1 MAVVEIVV
9 RRVDQA
15 VVPTFSMFMKF
26 HLNAI
31 FVLAVVLALAGC
43 NFFGGS
49 GGGAAPGGA
58 GKPPPAEVS
67 VVTLKEEPV
76 TLTTELPGRTSAFR
90 VAEVRPQ
97 VNGILQKRLFVEGA
111 DVQAGQ
117 QLYQI
122 DPAPYQAVFD
132 QAVANLDHAKAA
144 LITAGLTLDRDKTL
158 VQSHAV
164 SQQDYETATAVFDE
178 AHADIA
184 TANAAIEAA
193 KINLDYTKV
202 FSPITGRTG
211 RSVTEGGL
219 VTANQAQSLVTIQQL
234 DPIYVDISQS
244 TAVLLRLER
253 ELAAGQIK
261 SAGAN
266 QAQVKLKFED
276 GTDYGPVGQLQF
288 SEVNVDQSTG
298 SVILRAQ
305 FSNPDHQLLPG
316 MFVRAEIDEGVNEKG
331 ILVPQQAVTH
341 DIKGDATTL
350 VVTPDNKV
358 ELRTLVTT
366 RAIGDKWLVSSGVA
380 AGERV
385 IVEGVQKVQAGAEVH
400 PTEWTPPA
408 AAASTASAP

>member
-1 MAVVEIVV
+1 
-9 RRVDQA
+9 
-15 VVPTFSMFMKF
+15 MKF
-26 HLNAI
+26 SLLAI
-31 FVLAVVLALAGC
+31 PVLALALTGC
-43 NFFGGS
+43 NFFGG
-49 GGGAAPGGA
+49 GAAAGGA
-58 GKPPPAEVS
+58 GAAPPPAEVG

-97 VNGILQKRLFVEGA
+97 VNGLLQKRMFVEGA
-111 DVQAGQ
+111 DVQEGQ

-122 DPAPYQAVFD
+122 DPAPYQA
-132 QAVANLDHAKAA
+132 ALDNALAA
-144 LITAGLTLDRDKTL
+144 LQKAQANAQIADITLKRDQGLIA
-158 VQSHAV
+158 SHAV
-164 SQQDYETATAVFDE
+164 AQQDIDNAQATYDSTK
-178 AHADIA
+178 ADIA
-184 TANAAIEAA
+184 AANAAIETA
-193 KINLDYTKV
+193 KINLNYTKV
-202 FSPITGRTG
+202 LSPITGRTG

-219 VTANQAQSLVTIQQL
+219 LTANQTQSLVTIQQL

-261 SAGAN
+261 SSGAN
-266 QAQVKLKFED
+266 QAQVKLQFED

-305 FSNPDHQLLPG
+305 FPNPDHQLLPG

-331 ILVPQQAVTH
+331 ILIPQQAVTH

-350 VVTPDNKV
+350 VVTADNKV

-366 RAIGDKWLVSSGVA
+366 RAIGDKWLISSGVA
-380 AGERV
+380 AGDRV
-385 IVEGVQKVQAGAEVH
+385 IVEGVQKVQPGATVN

-408 AAASTASAP
+408 STASTAPAP

>member
-43 NFFGGS
+43 NFSGGS
-49 GGGAAPGGA
+49 GGVAAPGGA

-193 KINLDYTKV
+193 KINLDYT
-202 FSPITGRTG
+202 
-211 RSVTEGGL
+211 
-219 VTANQAQSLVTIQQL
+219 
-234 DPIYVDISQS
+234 
-244 TAVLLRLER
+244 
-253 ELAAGQIK
+253 
-261 SAGAN
+261 
-266 QAQVKLKFED
+266 
-276 GTDYGPVGQLQF
+276 
-288 SEVNVDQSTG
+288 
-298 SVILRAQ
+298 
-305 FSNPDHQLLPG
+305 
-316 MFVRAEIDEGVNEKG
+316 
-331 ILVPQQAVTH
+331 
-341 DIKGDATTL
+341 
-350 VVTPDNKV
+350 
-358 ELRTLVTT
+358 
-366 RAIGDKWLVSSGVA
+366 
-380 AGERV
+380 
-385 IVEGVQKVQAGAEVH
+385 
-400 PTEWTPPA
+400 
-408 AAASTASAP
+408 

>member
-1 MAVVEIVV
+1 
-9 RRVDQA
+9 
-15 VVPTFSMFMKF
+15 MKIS
-26 HLNAI
+26 LLALP
-31 FVLAVVLALAGC
+31 VLALALAGC
-43 NFFGGS
+43 NSS
-49 GGGAAPGGA
+49 GPGAPAGGAAGGP
-58 GKPPPAEVS
+58 PPPAEVS

-111 DVQAGQ
+111 DVQEGQ

-122 DPAPYQAVFD
+122 DASPYQAVYD
-132 QAVANLDHAKAA
+132 QAVANLDHAQAA
-144 LITAGLTLDRDKTL
+144 LKTAGLTLDRNKTL

-164 SQQDYETATAVFDE
+164 SQQDLDTATAVYDE
-178 AHADIA
+178 AQADIA

-193 KINLDYTKV
+193 KINLEYTKV
-202 FSPITGRTG
+202 ISPITGRTG
-211 RSVTEGGL
+211 RSVTVGAL

-234 DPIYVDISQS
+234 DPIYVDVSQS
-244 TAVLLRLER
+244 VTVLLRLER

-261 SAGAN
+261 SAGNN

-288 SEVNVDQSTG
+288 SETNVDQSTG

-305 FSNPDHQLLPG
+305 FSNPDHLLLPG

-341 DIKGDATTL
+341 DIMGDATTL

-366 RAIGDKWLVSSGVA
+366 RAIGDKWLISSGVS

-385 IVEGVQKVQAGAEVH
+385 IVEGVQKVQPGATVH
-400 PTEWTPPA
+400 PTDWTPSASGAPA
-408 AAASTASAP
+408 TASAP

>member
-1 MAVVEIVV
+1 
-9 RRVDQA
+9 
-15 VVPTFSMFMKF
+15 MKF
-26 HLNAI
+26 HYSA
-31 FVLAVVLALAGC
+31 FPALAVALALVGC
-43 NFFGGS
+43 NSS
-49 GGGAAPGGA
+49 GPGAAAGA
-58 GKPPPAEVS
+58 GKPPPAAVN

-97 VNGILQKRLFVEGA
+97 VNGILQKRLFIEGA
-111 DVQAGQ
+111 DVQEGQ

-122 DPAPYQAVFD
+122 DASPYQVVYD

-144 LITAGLTLDRDKTL
+144 LLTAGLTLDRDKTL

-164 SQQDYETATAVFDE
+164 SQQDLETATAVFDE
-178 AHADIA
+178 AQADIA
-184 TANAAIEAA
+184 TANASIEAA
-193 KINLDYTKV
+193 KINLNYTKV
-202 FSPITGRTG
+202 FSPIAGRTG

-219 VTANQAQSLVTIQQL
+219 VTANQTQSLVTIQQL

-261 SAGAN
+261 GAGAN
-266 QAQVKLKFED
+266 QAEVRLKFED
-276 GTDYGPVGQLQF
+276 GSDYGPVGQLQF

-305 FSNPDHQLLPG
+305 FPNPTHLLLPG
-316 MFVRAEIDEGVNEKG
+316 MFVRAEVDEGVNEKG

-358 ELRTLVTT
+358 ELRVLQTT
-366 RAIGDKWLVSSGVA
+366 RAIGDKWLVSSGVT

-385 IVEGVQKVQAGAEVH
+385 IVEGVQKVQPGATVN
-400 PTEWTPPA
+400 PTEWTPS
-408 AAASTASAP
+408 ASTASTTAPSP